1 MSDQESNLAKQLAI
15 AICDVFGRDSIKPM
29 PYPEMSAVI
38 LDAGLRQQLAE
49 ARIHRENLLRCCKA
63 LVRHEVISA
72 GRAREVC
79 GVSADYWREFV
90 RGCPAINEKVSG
102 YIEELPSKKEQPQ

>member
-1 MSDQESNLAKQLAI
+1 MTDDEIFQREENRW
-15 AICDVFGRDSIKPM
+15 V
-29 PYPEMSAVI
+29 EENN
-38 LDAGLRQQLAE
+38 GLRTQLTE
-49 ARIHRENLLRCCKA
+49 MRIHRENLLRCCKA

-72 GRAREVC
+72 SRAREVC

-102 YIEELPSKKEQPQ
+102 YIEELPDKKETPQ